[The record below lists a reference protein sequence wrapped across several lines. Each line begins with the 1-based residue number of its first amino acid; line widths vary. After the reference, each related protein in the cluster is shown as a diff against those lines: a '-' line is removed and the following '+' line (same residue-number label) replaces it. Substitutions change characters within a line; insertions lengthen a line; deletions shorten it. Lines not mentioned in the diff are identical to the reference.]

1 MCIFPEAVYT
11 HNPLY
16 YCVPTLRARDIR
28 LAVNSPREAERQTKV
43 LLFPHGAAR
52 DARMVRWV
60 KETDLIFDL
69 RSIDRAVCF
78 DAGTSSDLVSLLLLP
93 RMEYSF

>member
-1 MCIFPEAVYT
+1 
-11 HNPLY
+11 
-16 YCVPTLRARDIR
+16 
-28 LAVNSPREAERQTKV
+28 
-43 LLFPHGAAR
+43 
-52 DARMVRWV
+52 MVRWV